1 MSLMKSIYLD
11 FELEKSDYWSN
22 DPLQINGKFNK
33 DPFRNIFF
41 NGRGNLSLFLFTF
54 FKVYF
59 ISI

>member
-11 FELEKSDYWSN
+11 FELEKSDYWSD

-41 NGRGNLSLFLFTF
+41 NGRGIILF
-54 FKVYF
+54 Y
-59 ISI
+59 IY